1 MWLEVQTSFFVARAA
16 RNGQLQFPVI
26 QFSLRVFS
34 SAAISASDSWRS
46 SQPASLPRDQSVT
59 AQPISIRKAQS
70 RKKSPQTFA
79 HLVNFPNSC
88 VGHLNVSVISTSTC
102 HRSTSYVWLC
112 YLNRSEGLLMAYHLT
127 LAPWIFQRLPVHRRT
142 ETTLQFVFWT
152 LSFACLSRA
161 FPSASSH
168 WTIGGSSA
176 TAPCQWVRSVRHLSS
191 VWDTS
196 HSQHFLVCNSVVH
209 T

>member
-1 MWLEVQTSFFVARAA
+1 MQRIMGFSILITHKSKRSENLITWVGAALGLEPLAVSHTRLRSSLGQWRFLRCWPVDQGSTPLKQAA
-16 RNGQLQFPVI
+16 LPWI
-26 QFSLRVFS
+26 QFQSCRLEPLVNS
-34 SAAISASDSWRS
+34 SAA
-46 SQPASLPRDQSVT
+46 
-59 AQPISIRKAQS
+59 
-70 RKKSPQTFA
+70 
-79 HLVNFPNSC
+79 
-88 VGHLNVSVISTSTC
+88 STC
-102 HRSTSYVWLC
+102 HRSTSYGWLC
-112 YLNRSEGLLMAYHLT
+112 HLDRSEGLLMAYHLT
-127 LAPWIFQRLPVHRRT
+127 LAPWIFQRLPMHWRT

-176 TAPCQWVRSVRHLSS
+176 TAPCKWVRSVRHLSS